1 MPARKSNHSPIA
13 ILTDF
18 GYRDHY
24 AGVVKGVIA
33 KIAPEAP
40 LIDITHGIPPQSVT
54 AGAVALAQ
62 SWKYFPASTVFLAI
76 VDPGV
81 GTSRA
86 AIALE
91 TRNGARFVGPDNGLM
106 SLAAPRDSI
115 KQAVRLTS
123 SRYQLPNLSSTF
135 HGRDLFAP
143 AAAHIW
149 RGIALSK
156 FGPPIKSFEQ
166 LDLPRPAESGSTIKG
181 EVIYVDA
188 YGNLVTNLDRQ
199 TVSRFAASFPDKT
212 VSVKIKRG
220 AAIRLL
226 DTYALVPKGAPLAT
240 FGSFNLLEIAVR
252 DGNAAHYFN
261 AGPAAAVILAAS
273 TKRK

>member
-1 MPARKSNHSPIA
+1 MPTRNRSPIA
-13 ILTDF
+13 LLTDF
-18 GYRDHY
+18 GHRDHY
-24 AGVVKGVIA
+24 VGVVKGVIA
-33 KIAPEAP
+33 TIAPDAP
-40 LIDITHGIPPQSVT
+40 VIDITHGIPPQSVT

-62 SWKYFPASTVFLAI
+62 SCEYFPPSTVFLAI

-86 AIALE
+86 GIALE
-91 TRNGARFVGPDNGLM
+91 TKNGARFVGPDNGLM

-123 SRYQLPNLSSTF
+123 SRYQLPIMSSTF

-149 RGIALSK
+149 RGIPLTN
-156 FGPPIKSFEQ
+156 FGPRIKSFEQ
-166 LDLPRPAESGSTIKG
+166 LELPRPTESGSTLKG
-181 EVIYVDA
+181 EVIYVDT

-220 AAIRLL
+220 AAIKLF
-226 DTYALVPKGAPLAT
+226 DTYALAPKGAPLAT

-252 DGNAAHYFN
+252 DGNAAHHFD

-273 TKRK
+273 SKRK